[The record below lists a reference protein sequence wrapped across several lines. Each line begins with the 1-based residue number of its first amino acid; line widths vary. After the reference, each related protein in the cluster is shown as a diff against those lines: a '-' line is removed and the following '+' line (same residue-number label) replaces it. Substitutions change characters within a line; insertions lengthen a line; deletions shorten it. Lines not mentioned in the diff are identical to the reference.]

1 MSSSDANLVTNSI
14 GIVTPHAMA
23 AIVDDHD
30 INPHNGRLLDRV
42 HEDYWREERTKAA
55 AAVSL
60 HYNSNYIKWPMI
72 ILPHLIN
79 HLLINGIPIFEGCVS
94 IDMNTDGNYVTIN
107 CRGYL
112 VYILSDQPY
121 LAVIVLELPE
131 LGVMPCLSELHMFDV
146 KIINVFSQSVV
157 GK

>member
-14 GIVTPHAMA
+14 GIVTPCAMA

-55 AAVSL
+55 AALSL
-60 HYNSNYIKWPMI
+60 QQQLHHMADDNTAPSHKSFTYKSCTPF
-72 ILPHLIN
+72 
-79 HLLINGIPIFEGCVS
+79 GIPIFEGSVS

-112 VYILSDQPY
+112 VYIPSNQPY

-131 LGVMPCLSELHMFDV
+131 LGVMPHAYQSCTCLML
-146 KIINVFSQSVV
+146 K
-157 GK
+157 